1 MKISNGLKISSNG
14 LGANI
19 FSRLKIKGMQIATI
33 VFLIISVVLIW
44 QIINAYSEIGI
55 LRDKIKTQ
63 ELTAKDSE
71 DTLKRLK
78 EFIAFTAK
86 NKEIVNKFD
95 LVLPADEDK
104 ANLLSNLDSLASA
117 NGLSTLKI
125 VFEESSNLAGE
136 KQGAAGALPKNYDF
150 DSRTVKMFLRGS
162 YFSFKNFLAA
172 IEKNQRVA
180 DIVSVDFSSDSSSK
194 ETEGEKKTY
203 SYNVDLKTYL
213 YKPSKEQN
221 IVELLCSAKFKNFT
235 AKNLNFINEKIFGG
249 LFLSPDYNINTGV
262 DEIGNQDIF

>member
-1 MKISNGLKISSNG
+1 MGISNGLKISNG
-14 LGANI
+14 LGINI
-19 FSRLKIKGMQIATI
+19 SSRLKTKGVQIATI

-44 QIINAYSEIGI
+44 QIINAYPEIGI

-63 ELTAKDSE
+63 EMITEDSE

-78 EFIAFTAK
+78 ELISFTAK
-86 NKEIVNKFD
+86 NKEIINKFD

-117 NGLSTLKI
+117 SGLSTLKI
-125 VFEESSNLAGE
+125 VFEESSNPAGE

-150 DSRTVKMFLRGS
+150 DSRTVKMSLRGS
-162 YFSFKNFLAA
+162 YLSFKNFLAA
-172 IEKNQRVA
+172 IEKNQRVM
-180 DIVSVDFSSDSSSK
+180 DIVFVDFSSDSSSK
-194 ETEGEKKTY
+194 EIEGERKTY
-203 SYNVDLKTYL
+203 SYNIELKTYL
-213 YKPSKEQN
+213 HNPLKEQN
-221 IVELLCSAKFKNFT
+221 IAKLLSSAKFKNFT
-235 AKNLNFINEKIFGG
+235 AKNLNFINEKVFGG